1 MSATE
6 AAGIPPVTPE
16 NDPAAPDAAGKFS
29 INEDWLAVI
38 TGLVLLALAL
48 SGLIP
53 PGVVQ

>member
-6 AAGIPPVTPE
+6 AAGIPPATPE